1 MNVPSINPTLTM
13 TKPNG
18 VVIDQVF
25 QKLPECIRDN
35 KYSVDVYYDEDYNHK
50 SSQKEMSLEDVRK
63 WWNTLVKKGYNIK

>member
-1 MNVPSINPTLTM
+1 MPHIHPTLTM
-13 TKPNG
+13 TDPKG
-18 VVIDQVF
+18 IVIDQVF

-63 WWNTLVKKGYNIK
+63 WWNTLVKKGYNRK